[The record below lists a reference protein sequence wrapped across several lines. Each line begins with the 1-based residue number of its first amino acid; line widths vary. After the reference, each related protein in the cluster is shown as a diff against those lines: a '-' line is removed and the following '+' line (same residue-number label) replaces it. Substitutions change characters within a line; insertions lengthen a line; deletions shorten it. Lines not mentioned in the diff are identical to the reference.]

1 MTAVDFAVIDTT
13 YRKRAEKAGTDKT
26 AREYCTSALIDW
38 LDSLQTG
45 FDVMTEL
52 DRQALI
58 VGMKYSGAVRDVLLC
73 MALGIA
79 SGYMLDYE
87 RFIHDSLA
95 DNQRMRGIDEALI
108 RRVFNDLTLLDNS
121 VLELAIAMLADIC
134 ELDNDYAAEPWAC
147 RAFLN
152 VFAGDTG
159 QAVLHSV
166 HALTIN
172 PQCTLGA
179 LTVQMVGK
187 VLVK

>member
-13 YRKRAEKAGTDKT
+13 YRKRAGKAGTDKT

-58 VGMKYSGAVRDVLLC
+58 VGMKYSGTVRDVLLC
-73 MALGIA
+73 TALGIA
-79 SGYMLDYE
+79 SGYSLDYE

-95 DNQRMRGIDEALI
+95 DNKRMRETDDALV
-108 RRVFNDLTLLDNS
+108 RRVFNDPTLLDHS
-121 VLELAIAMLADIC
+121 VLDMAIAMLTDIC
-134 ELDNDYAAEPWAC
+134 ELDRKYAAEPWAC

-159 QAVLHSV
+159 QAVLHAMNALV
-166 HALTIN
+166 INPECTLAALTC
-172 PQCTLGA
+172 QL
-179 LTVQMVGK
+179 VGK